1 MGQLY
6 PPYANV
12 LTRLFVV
19 GGPLAVFVFWWFIAA
34 PLKWSSWA
42 TGQHAFVEQ
51 PVPFSHEH
59 HVSGLGIDCRYCHDS
74 VEQSAFAGMPPTE
87 TCMSCHS
94 QLWTNSAML
103 EPVRRSYAR
112 NEPIQWNRVHRLAD
126 YVYFDHSI
134 HVAKGVGCET
144 CHGRVDQMPLTY
156 QAASLH
162 MSWCLECHRAPEKFI
177 RPAEE
182 IFAFG
187 RNLPAEAQLTLG
199 RRLVREYDIHAG
211 QLTDC
216 SVCHR

>member
-6 PPYANV
+6 HPYANA
-12 LTRLFVV
+12 LTKLFVV
-19 GGPLAVFVFWWFIAA
+19 GGPLFVFVLWWFVAA
-34 PLKWSSWA
+34 QVMWSPWS
-42 TGQHAFVEQ
+42 TGEYEFVEQ

-59 HVSGLGIDCRYCHDS
+59 HVSGLGIDCRYCHAS
-74 VEQSAFAGMPPTE
+74 VEVSSSAGMPPTE

-94 QLWTNSAML
+94 QLWTDSPML

-112 NEPIQWNRVHRLAD
+112 NEPIPWNRVNKLAD

-156 QAASLH
+156 QGASLQ
-162 MSWCLECHRAPEKFI
+162 MKWCLGCHRAPEKFI

-182 IFAFG
+182 VFVFG
-187 RNLPAEAQLTLG
+187 RDLPEDEQLEIG
-199 RRLVREYDIHAG
+199 RRLVQDYDIHVE

-216 SVCHR
+216 SICHR